1 MNINKTTNI
10 NSKTRSEII
19 KDVKSY
25 IGTRGYII
33 KKKYL
38 TEKELNEIREENTV
52 KPFVTNDYGA
62 EEEPFKIYLES
73 ENKLYLPKFYG
84 LERFGN
90 PEANVL
96 PEGTDIDIDFS
107 LTLKEEQKIPA
118 QHTIKAYEDKGG
130 GILSLPCGFGK
141 TILALYFISKLKKRT
156 MVIVHKEFLMNQ
168 WIERIKFALPSAK
181 IGIVQANKCQIEGYD
196 IIIGMLQTLSM
207 REFPENTFDTI
218 GHVIIDECHR
228 IPSKVF
234 SKALMKINSK
244 YMLGLSATPNRKD
257 GLTKVLKYNIGDII
271 YSVKSHDKNIVKVNR
286 YLLNSEDESYN
297 KSIYNFKGSAQSS
310 TMINNIAR
318 CRNRTELIVQIII
331 EEINKNDKRQILVL
345 SDRREHLDEI
355 CSLSKLKGLES
366 VGYYV
371 GGMKKE
377 KLKESESC
385 KLILGTYPMAK
396 EGLDI
401 PSLNGLI
408 LATPISDI
416 VQSIGRIDRIKHMDI
431 TPLIIDIVDKF
442 SIYEN
447 QARKRFALFKKKKYQ
462 IEDIQYNLDNMKK
475 GISKNYFYHNIKGE
489 DSEESDE
496 NEMCST
502 KDSDEDNSNNI
513 KSNIEIKKK
522 TTQTKMK
529 TIKIDKNMSNKDIDD
544 LFKQYAFTS

>member
-1 MNINKTTNI
+1 MDNNK
-10 NSKTRSEII
+10 SRAEII
-19 KDVKSY
+19 KNVKSY
-25 IGTRGYII
+25 IGSRGYII

-52 KPFVTNDYGA
+52 KPFVSSDYGV

-73 ENKLYLPKFYG
+73 ENKIYLPKYYG
-84 LERFGN
+84 LERFGK
-90 PEANVL
+90 PDVNVL
-96 PEGTDIDIDFS
+96 PEGIDIDIDFS

-118 QHTIKAYEDKGG
+118 QHTIQAYEEHGG

-168 WIERIKFALPSAK
+168 WIERIKFALPNAK
-181 IGIVQANKCQIEGYD
+181 VGIVQANKCQIEDYD

-207 REFPENTFDTI
+207 RDFPDNTFESI

-228 IPSKVF
+228 IPSRVF

-257 GLTKVLKYNIGDII
+257 GLTKVLKYNIGNII
-271 YSVKSHDKNIVKVNR
+271 YSVKSHDKNIVKVDR
-286 YLLNSEDESYN
+286 YLLNSDDESYN
-297 KSIYNFKGSAQSS
+297 KTVSNFRGNAQSS

-318 CRNRTELIVQIII
+318 CNNRTELIVQIII
-331 EEINKNDKRQILVL
+331 EEINKNENRQILVL

-355 CSLSKLKGLES
+355 CNLSKSKGLES
-366 VGYYV
+366 IGYYV

-385 KLILGTYPMAK
+385 RLILGTYPMAK

-416 VQSIGRIDRIKHMDI
+416 VQSIGRIDRIKHSNI
-431 TPLIIDIVDKF
+431 VPLIVDIVDKF

-462 IEDIQYNLDNMKK
+462 IEDIQYDLDRKKK
-475 GISKNYFYHNIKGE
+475 GMSKNYFFHNIK
-489 DSEESDE
+489 DNS
-496 NEMCST
+496 
-502 KDSDEDNSNNI
+502 DSDNTNDSDDSDKNISKYNKKNDNECN
-513 KSNIEIKKK
+513 
-522 TTQTKMK
+522 
-529 TIKIDKNMSNKDIDD
+529 IKIDKDMNGKDIDN
-544 LFKQYAFTS
+544 LFKQYGFSS

>member
-1 MNINKTTNI
+1 MNTNKETNKET
-10 NSKTRSEII
+10 NKSTNKVRTEII
-19 KDVKSY
+19 KNVKTY
-25 IGTRGYII
+25 IGSRGYIV
-33 KKKYL
+33 KKKFL
-38 TEKELNEIREENTV
+38 TEKELEEIREENTV
-52 KPFVTNDYGA
+52 KPFITADYGV

-84 LERFGN
+84 LERFGT

-96 PEGTDIDIDFS
+96 PEGEDINIEFS

-118 QHTIKAYEDKGG
+118 QHAIKAYESVGG

-141 TILALYFISKLKKRT
+141 TILALYFISQLKKRT
-156 MVIVHKEFLMNQ
+156 MVVVHKEFLMNQ
-168 WIERIKFALPSAK
+168 WIERIKFALPEAK
-181 IGIVQANKCQIEGYD
+181 IGIVQASKCQIEGYD

-207 REFPENTFDTI
+207 RDFPDNAFDTI

-286 YLLNSEDESYN
+286 YLLNSDDESYN
-297 KSIYNFKGSAQSS
+297 KPVYNYKGSAQSS

-318 CRNRTELIVQIII
+318 SRNRTELIVQIII
-331 EEINKNDKRQILVL
+331 EEINKNDNRQILVL

-355 CSLSKLKGLES
+355 HNLSKSKGLES
-366 VGYYV
+366 IGYYV

-416 VQSIGRIDRIKHMDI
+416 IQSIGRIDRIKHCDI
-431 TPLIIDIVDKF
+431 VPLIVDIVDKF

-462 IEDIQYNLDNMKK
+462 IEDIQYDLDNMKK
-475 GISKNYFYHNIKGE
+475 GMSKNYFFHNLKDE
-489 DSEESDE
+489 DCSSSD
-496 NEMCST
+496 NSI
-502 KDSDEDNSNNI
+502 DSDGSDC
-513 KSNIEIKKK
+513 KIEGKK
-522 TTQTKMK
+522 TSKGKTTGKETKE
-529 TIKIDKNMSNKDIDD
+529 IKIDKNMSNKDIDD
-544 LFKQYAFTS
+544 LFKAYAFSS

>member
-1 MNINKTTNI
+1 MNANK
-10 NSKTRSEII
+10 SRAEII
-19 KDVKSY
+19 KSVKSY
-25 IGTRGYII
+25 IGSRGYII

-38 TEKELNEIREENTV
+38 SEKELNEIRDENTV
-52 KPFVTNDYGA
+52 KPFVSGDYGA

-73 ENKLYLPKFYG
+73 ENKMYLPKYYG
-84 LERFGN
+84 LERFGK

-96 PEGTDIDIDFS
+96 PEGTNIDIDFS

-118 QHTIKAYEDKGG
+118 EYTIKAYEDTGG

-168 WIERIKFALPSAK
+168 WIERIKFALPTAK
-181 IGIVQANKCQIEGYD
+181 VGIVQANKCQIEGYD
-196 IIIGMLQTLSM
+196 IIIGMLQTISM
-207 REFPENTFDTI
+207 RDFPENTFDSI
-218 GHVIIDECHR
+218 GHIIIDECHR
-228 IPSKVF
+228 IPSRVF

-271 YSVKSHDKNIVKVNR
+271 YSVKSYDKNIVKVDR
-286 YLLNSEDESYN
+286 YLLNSEDENYN
-297 KSIYNFKGSAQSS
+297 KAVSNFRGSAQSS

-318 CRNRTELIVQIII
+318 CRNRTELIVQIIM
-331 EEINKNDKRQILVL
+331 EEINKNENRQILIL
-345 SDRREHLDEI
+345 SDRREHLDDI
-355 CSLSKLKGLES
+355 FNQSKSKGLES
-366 VGYYV
+366 IGYYV

-385 KLILGTYPMAK
+385 RLILGTYPMAK

-416 VQSIGRIDRIKHMDI
+416 VQSIGRIDRIKHCNI
-431 TPLIIDIVDKF
+431 VPLIVDIVDKF

-462 IEDIQYNLDNMKK
+462 IEDIQYDLDRMKK
-475 GISKNYFYHNIKGE
+475 GISKNYFFHNIK
-489 DSEESDE
+489 D
-496 NEMCST
+496 
-502 KDSDEDNSNNI
+502 DSDESVESENTKTD
-513 KSNIEIKKK
+513 KKK
-522 TTQTKMK
+522 TSSKK
-529 TIKIDKNMSNKDIDD
+529 SEIKIDKDMSGKDIDM
-544 LFKQYAFTS
+544 LFKQYAFTK

>member
-1 MNINKTTNI
+1 MNINKSRT
-10 NSKTRSEII
+10 EII
-19 KDVKSY
+19 KNVKTY

-33 KKKYL
+33 KKKFF
-38 TEKELNEIREENTV
+38 TEKELNEVREDNTV
-52 KPFVTNDYGA
+52 KPFTTNDYGV
-62 EEEPFKIYLES
+62 EEEPFQIYLES
-73 ENKLYLPKFYG
+73 ENKIYLPKFYG
-84 LERFGN
+84 LDRFGK
-90 PEANVL
+90 PEADVL
-96 PEGTDIDIDFS
+96 PEGHDIDIDFS

-118 QHTIKAYEDKGG
+118 QCTIKAYEEKGG

-141 TILALYFISKLKKRT
+141 TILALYFISILKKRT
-156 MVIVHKEFLMNQ
+156 IVIVHKEFLMNQ
-168 WIERIKFALPSAK
+168 WIERIKFALPNAK
-181 IGIVQANKCQIEGYD
+181 VGIVQANKCQIEGYD

-207 REFPENTFDTI
+207 REFPENTFDSI

-228 IPSKVF
+228 IPSRVF
-234 SKALMKINSK
+234 SKALMRINSK

-271 YSVKSHDKNIVKVNR
+271 YSVKSHDKNIVKVER
-286 YLLNSEDESYN
+286 YLLNSDDENYN
-297 KSIYNFKGSAQSS
+297 KTVSNFRGSAQSS

-331 EEINKNDKRQILVL
+331 DEINKDENRQILVL

-355 CSLSKLKGLES
+355 CNLSKLKGLES

-385 KLILGTYPMAK
+385 RLILGTYPMAK

-416 VQSIGRIDRIKHMDI
+416 VQSIGRIDRIKHSNI
-431 TPLIIDIVDKF
+431 VPLIVDIVDKF

-447 QARKRFALFKKKKYQ
+447 QSRKRFALFKKKKYQ
-462 IEDIQYNLDNMKK
+462 IEDIHYDLDRNKK
-475 GISKNYFYHNIKGE
+475 GMSKNYFFHNIKDTE
-489 DSEESDE
+489 KSDTEKSDSEY
-496 NEMCST
+496 
-502 KDSDEDNSNNI
+502 EDKELS
-513 KSNIEIKKK
+513 SVKK
-522 TTQTKMK
+522 TKQP
-529 TIKIDKNMSNKDIDD
+529 IKINKDMSGKDIDD
-544 LFKQYAFTS
+544 LFKEYAFS